1 MRSGRE
7 EPTADDTTPSDEAD
21 TSTTARAHH
30 LQHILGACYGAL
42 ALGMVLAT
50 VLGIWLN
57 SPGGPVVLPDPDA
70 LLRNGCAAPMSDDE
84 ETDYIGV
91 RCDDPEA
98 TLLVLDVVSPVEPPG
113 RPGCPFGT
121 DQILPIYSP
130 PLLEAASPPEDEEE
144 VEEEEEEPEVTGILC
159 ARNLYPPH
167 PGDPGA
173 GGGLLVA
180 GDCAA
185 LTEDDEVVETPCD
198 GSGDHAAQ
206 LKVLAIVTNPDDCP
220 DGTIEGQEATG
231 AIFPMWKDLEP
242 GDPGFEAICTRP
254 NRDVVVE

>member
-7 EPTADDTTPSDEAD
+7 EPTSDDTTSSNAAD
-21 TSTTARAHH
+21 NSTPAREHH

-70 LLRNGCAAPMSDDE
+70 LVRNGCAAPLTDDP
-84 ETDYIGV
+84 ETDYVGV
-91 RCDDPEA
+91 RCDDPDA

-121 DQILPIYSP
+121 DQMLPIFSP
-130 PLLEAASPPEDEEE
+130 PLLEASPEVDEEE
-144 VEEEEEEPEVTGILC
+144 EAEVEEPEITGILC

-185 LTEDDEVVETPCD
+185 LIHDIEVVETPCD
-198 GSGDHAAQ
+198 GSGDHPAE
-206 LKVLAIVTNPDDCP
+206 LKVLAIVTNSDDCP
-220 DGTIEGQEATG
+220 DGTVEGQEATG
-231 AIFPMWKDLEP
+231 AVYPMWTELEP
-242 GDPGFEAICTRP
+242 GEPGYEAICTRP
-254 NRDVVVE
+254 HREAVKE